1 MFVNGKFDG
10 KGQMKLKGDGSKDA
24 QEYQGQWKAGVLQ
37 GQAKEA
43 AAIEKAEK
51 GHAFTIDFVTEWKPA
66 QLVKDALTKVLS
78 VKPSDK
84 ALAPATVDFWEKQ

>member
-1 MFVNGKFDG
+1 
-10 KGQMKLKGDGSKDA
+10 
-24 QEYQGQWKAGVLQ
+24 
-37 GQAKEA
+37 
-43 AAIEKAEK
+43 
-51 GHAFTIDFVTEWKPA
+51 VTEWKPA

>member
-1 MFVNGKFDG
+1 M
-10 KGQMKLKGDGSKDA
+10 
-24 QEYQGQWKAGVLQ
+24 
-37 GQAKEA
+37 
-43 AAIEKAEK
+43 EK

-84 ALAPATVDFWEKQ
+84 VLAPATVDFWEKQ